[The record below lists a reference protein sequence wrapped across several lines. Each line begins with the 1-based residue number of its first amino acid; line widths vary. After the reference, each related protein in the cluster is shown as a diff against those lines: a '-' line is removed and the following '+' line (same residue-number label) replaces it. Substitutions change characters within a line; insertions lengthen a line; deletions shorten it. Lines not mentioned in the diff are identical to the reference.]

1 MQGIEVC
8 SMIEWTVDRNGEG
21 PMKAFK
27 NLDVQKDNPVKANE
41 TLRAMASAIVRN
53 QIANSTM
60 SEIIKNRQG
69 LREAVMKEMTEVAS
83 GWGVHL
89 ATVEVTDVKI
99 CSSTLFKDMQ
109 TQFRE
114 TNIKKA
120 RLEKLVVSTAITEE
134 RMGHTL
140 VSHKRSWDTSK
151 LETLAKNTQKL
162 KVARQDIANLEQQ
175 IELSKKATKR
185 AQAKRLQ
192 DKGIWVQSQ
201 EKELT
206 IELEEKKEDIVKRI
220 KEEVAKR
227 DLQVQYDTEA
237 ETALQVTIKKG
248 EV

>member
-27 NLDVQKDNPVKANE
+27 NLDVQNANPVKANE

-99 CSSTLFKDMQ
+99 CSSALFKDMQ

-162 KVARQDIANLEQQ
+162 KVARQDIANLEQS